1 MSTDKKIPYRFRN
14 IFNTW
19 EEYREW
25 CIEKSKQ
32 ELLKAFPNDN
42 NNRKDEVKTS

>member
-1 MSTDKKIPYRFRN
+1 MKTNREIPYRFRT

-25 CIEKSKQ
+25 CIEKSIQ
-32 ELLKAFPNDN
+32 ELLKAFP
-42 NNRKDEVKTS
+42 KDKTKNYE

>member
-1 MSTDKKIPYRFRN
+1 MITNREIPKQFKN
-14 IFNTW
+14 IFNNW

-32 ELLKAFPNDN
+32 ELLKAFP
-42 NNRKDEVKTS
+42 KDKNK

>member
-1 MSTDKKIPYRFRN
+1 MSSNKKVPYRFKT

-19 EEYREW
+19 EEYKEW
-25 CIEKSKQ
+25 CIKKSKD

-42 NNRKDEVKTS
+42 NNRKDEVKTN

>member
-1 MSTDKKIPYRFRN
+1 MSTNKTIPYRFRN

-19 EEYREW
+19 GEYKEW

-32 ELLKAFPNDN
+32 ELLKAFP
-42 NNRKDEVKTS
+42 KDKNK